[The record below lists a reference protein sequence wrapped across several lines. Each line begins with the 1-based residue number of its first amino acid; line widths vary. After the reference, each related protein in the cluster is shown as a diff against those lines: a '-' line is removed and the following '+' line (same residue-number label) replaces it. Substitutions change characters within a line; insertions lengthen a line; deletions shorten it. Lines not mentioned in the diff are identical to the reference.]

1 MLRVQL
7 LNKQRAEDDY
17 ASSRVSIDKR
27 QVPWL
32 LSPEERKALPIGVL
46 RKLRQ
51 LEREEESARKQLP
64 GFISKLVKGYE
75 LRMWWFEVSDI
86 SNQRAIAP
94 HLHSLLRARVICHEL
109 PQIFECIRKLAV
121 ACVPVFFQP
130 SGSDSQLIYGLMVCF
145 VCFGAYVHFDPY
157 EDRGNDAVAR
167 LCQMQ
172 IFFSLLASVAL
183 TSASEQNAGSNM
195 DILLVVLYCL
205 PVRLPL
211 H

>member
-32 LSPEERKALPIGVL
+32 LTPEERKALPIGVL

-75 LRMWWFEVSDI
+75 LRMWWFEVSHS
-86 SNQRAIAP
+86 SNRRPA
-94 HLHSLLRARVICHEL
+94 S
-109 PQIFECIRKLAV
+109 
-121 ACVPVFFQP
+121 P
-130 SGSDSQLIYGLMVCF
+130 SF
-145 VCFGAYVHFDPY
+145 
-157 EDRGNDAVAR
+157 
-167 LCQMQ
+167 
-172 IFFSLLASVAL
+172 
-183 TSASEQNAGSNM
+183 
-195 DILLVVLYCL
+195 
-205 PVRLPL
+205 
-211 H
+211 

>member
-1 MLRVQL
+1 MVVRGEQYSAPL
-7 LNKQRAEDDY
+7 
-17 ASSRVSIDKR
+17 
-27 QVPWL
+27 VPL
-32 LSPEERKALPIGVL
+32 FAKS
-46 RKLRQ
+46 
-51 LEREEESARKQLP
+51 
-64 GFISKLVKGYE
+64 
-75 LRMWWFEVSDI
+75 
-86 SNQRAIAP
+86 
-94 HLHSLLRARVICHEL
+94 LHHL

-145 VCFGAYVHFDPY
+145 LCFGAYVHFDPY

-205 PVRLPL
+205 PVRLPCALL
-211 H
+211 HLAALY

>member
-75 LRMWWFEVSDI
+75 LRMWWFEVRNILPRIVPLS
-86 SNQRAIAP
+86 SEGSCN
-94 HLHSLLRARVICHEL
+94 L

-130 SGSDSQLIYGLMVCF
+130 SGSDSQLIYGLMICF

-205 PVRLPL
+205 PVRLPCALL
-211 H
+211 HLAALH

>member
-1 MLRVQL
+1 M
-7 LNKQRAEDDY
+7 
-17 ASSRVSIDKR
+17 
-27 QVPWL
+27 
-32 LSPEERKALPIGVL
+32 
-46 RKLRQ
+46 
-51 LEREEESARKQLP
+51 
-64 GFISKLVKGYE
+64 E
-75 LRMWWFEVSDI
+75 LT
-86 SNQRAIAP
+86 
-94 HLHSLLRARVICHEL
+94 
-109 PQIFECIRKLAV
+109 QIFECIRKLAV

-205 PVRLPL
+205 PVRLPCTNTWL
-211 H
+211 LSIDTCFCHAHQRRLGWRYSSRARCSRW

>member
-1 MLRVQL
+1 M
-7 LNKQRAEDDY
+7 
-17 ASSRVSIDKR
+17 
-27 QVPWL
+27 
-32 LSPEERKALPIGVL
+32 
-46 RKLRQ
+46 
-51 LEREEESARKQLP
+51 
-64 GFISKLVKGYE
+64 
-75 LRMWWFEVSDI
+75 
-86 SNQRAIAP
+86 
-94 HLHSLLRARVICHEL
+94 

-130 SGSDSQLIYGLMVCF
+130 SGSASQLIYGLMICF

-205 PVRLPL
+205 PVRLPSHSL
-211 H
+211 GGSPLTPASAMPINAGWAGDIP

>member
-1 MLRVQL
+1 M
-7 LNKQRAEDDY
+7 NG
-17 ASSRVSIDKR
+17 
-27 QVPWL
+27 
-32 LSPEERKALPIGVL
+32 LSPHVPIFL
-46 RKLRQ
+46 R
-51 LEREEESARKQLP
+51 ESSCR
-64 GFISKLVKGYE
+64 
-75 LRMWWFEVSDI
+75 
-86 SNQRAIAP
+86 
-94 HLHSLLRARVICHEL
+94 L

-130 SGSDSQLIYGLMVCF
+130 SGSDSQLIYGLMICF

-205 PVRLPL
+205 PVRLPCALL
-211 H
+211 HLAALPDPCFYHARQRRLGWQYSSRARCSRW